1 MIEPRPPAPRHT
13 TLRQAL
19 AAALRREQLSA
30 HDLSRLVGIPEKAVA
45 DHLGHLA
52 KSLPAH
58 GERLL
63 VTPPECLVCGY
74 AFPTRT
80 RLTRPSRC
88 PKCHATH
95 LAEPRFAIAPLRR

>member
-1 MIEPRPPAPRHT
+1 MTEPRPPAVRHA

-52 KSLPAH
+52 KSLPAR
-58 GERLL
+58 GERL
-63 VTPPECLVCGY
+63 VVKPPACLTCGFT
-74 AFPTRT
+74 FPDRK

-88 PKCHATH
+88 PSCHATH
-95 LAEPRFAIAPLRR
+95 LEEPLFTVVRDRN